1 MAEFDFEFI
10 DNLVRTLDFTI
21 ALVAIVMMY
30 MVVRKFRPD
39 LKLWF
44 YSFAL
49 YALADAVNMVEIIV
63 GVDSF
68 STIIILLFVVS
79 ILLLCYASYREYKL
93 LDPDNDTLRPQG
105 GTVFAISFGFLI
117 PQVIV
122 SILILLS
129 LYPMIKVYIVK
140 RTPTYLFL
148 LNSIF
153 FVLILNL
160 FTIIGA
166 LDLYDQA
173 ALRIVLGPVIP
184 FTFLCVAMAAF
195 VEERIREKEQIV
207 IDYASNLE
215 KIVFSAQ
222 TSSEQLASNS
232 EELASTAEEVTA
244 LTEEISAT
252 IQQIS
257 KGSSTQSELSS
268 KAIAD
273 VNNMAYIADA
283 SIQDVKKSLGVIQEI
298 SEQTN
303 ILSLNAAIEAARAGE
318 YGRGFAVVAD
328 NVRRLAEETRSNASE
343 IGGLTERITTNIG
356 DGIKSLKES
365 LQSFAVQ
372 SEEYSASSEEVA
384 AATEEQ
390 SAAMNELTQTAQ
402 ELTKLSQEL
411 QSSIENVKTQRA

>member
-1 MAEFDFEFI
+1 
-10 DNLVRTLDFTI
+10 V
-21 ALVAIVMMY
+21 
-30 MVVRKFRPD
+30 
-39 LKLWF
+39 
-44 YSFAL
+44 
-49 YALADAVNMVEIIV
+49 
-63 GVDSF
+63 
-68 STIIILLFVVS
+68 
-79 ILLLCYASYREYKL
+79 
-93 LDPDNDTLRPQG
+93 
-105 GTVFAISFGFLI
+105 
-117 PQVIV
+117 
-122 SILILLS
+122 
-129 LYPMIKVYIVK
+129 
-140 RTPTYLFL
+140 
-148 LNSIF
+148 NSIF
-153 FVLILNL
+153 FVLIQNS
-160 FTIIGA
+160 INIVGA
-166 LDLYDQA
+166 LEIYDQA
-173 ALRIVLGPVIP
+173 ALRLVIGPIIP
-184 FTFLCVAMAAF
+184 FSFLCVAMAAF
-195 VEERIREKEQIV
+195 VEERIREKEQTV
-207 IDYASNLE
+207 LEYASNLE

-365 LQSFAVQ
+365 LQSFVVQ

-411 QSSIENVKTQRA
+411 QSSIESVKTQRA